1 MVFLAWVGFVSGL
14 SGCQLVSS
22 DGYGAQ
28 CDFTGFY
35 RVLPTTI
42 GLIPSTIIYWVSL
55 YWMVRPLAPH
65 LFRSRSLRC
74 GLGFTGFNRGRAGFI
89 GVVFLASFLST
100 PTRCH
105 RRWLTRRPIGDVEN
119 DFASDLCGSAFGLTP
134 GWVSDSTE
142 CPSFYCFFLNQVSYS
157 VKL

>member
-1 MVFLAWVGFVSGL
+1 MVFLAWVGFMSGL

-89 GVVFLASFLST
+89 GVVFFGVVSFDTDALPST
-100 PTRCH
+100 MTHSAANRRCRKRLCIGPLRLCLWSHTRMGLWFH
-105 RRWLTRRPIGDVEN
+105 RMPIV
-119 DFASDLCGSAFGLTP
+119 LL
-134 GWVSDSTE
+134 
-142 CPSFYCFFLNQVSYS
+142 FFLNQVSYS